1 MSEILTR
8 DVMGVFALGVLW
20 LNTLLVA
27 AAALAFPDAQVA
39 TATTLAQAQSALA
52 QPPDLALVDL
62 GLPDGSGIDFIATA
76 LARHPAM
83 TCVVAT
89 VFDDDAHL
97 FPALRAGAQGYVLKD
112 AQAADLAAMLRGI
125 VDGQPP
131 LSPSIARRVLRHFA
145 AAAPLPVD
153 DAKASGERLTAR
165 EEDVLREIA
174 RGMSNKEIAR
184 TLDIAETTVKIHVQH
199 ILRKLGLTSRVQAA
213 VYASDRQRVE

>member
-1 MSEILTR
+1 MTTPRRVLVVDDLGASR
-8 DVMGVFALGVLW
+8 DW
-20 LNTLLVA
+20 LVA

-153 DAKASGERLTAR
+153 DARASGERLTAR
-165 EEDVLREIA
+165 EEDVLRLIGKGYSVPA
-174 RGMSNKEIAR
+174 AAQALGLSRHTCAGYVK
-184 TLDIAETTVKIHVQH
+184 DIY
-199 ILRKLGLTSRVQAA
+199 RKLGVGSRAEATLAATRLGLVGQQA
-213 VYASDRQRVE
+213 R